1 MKKTTITEFIKQ
13 NGKMLLLAVISLI
26 IFNKYIIIIGVF
38 ILFGILGIISLQVTR
53 LIPHV
58 SIETIS
64 ASSILLGYLWGW
76 KLGLAFGVIFG
87 LYGYMKISLIKLKTI
102 IAAMLMGICGVIAA
116 IFASLGYSFASAY
129 LLTFL
134 IKMGLN
140 QIIFPLVESNMTE
153 NFIRSFGDPIF
164 NMLIT
169 FQLMQLIYTILTFIA

>member
-87 LYGYMKISLIKLKTI
+87 LYGYMKISLIKLKTDFPVLYI
-102 IAAMLMGICGVIAA
+102 D
-116 IFASLGYSFASAY
+116 
-129 LLTFL
+129 L
-134 IKMGLN
+134 IHIVANREARALAR
-140 QIIFPLVESNMTE
+140 F
-153 NFIRSFGDPIF
+153 RH
-164 NMLIT
+164 
-169 FQLMQLIYTILTFIA
+169 